1 MRPPIEQP
9 ITTGRS
15 RPSSCATLITIVV
28 YASVLRR
35 YGSSRCQSAGGE
47 LLPCHGMSNATTR

>member
-15 RPSSCATLITIVV
+15 RPSAPTKSMIIPVYEPVV
-28 YASVLRR
+28 
-35 YGSSRCQSAGGE
+35 SR
-47 LLPCHGMSNATTR
+47 

>member
-15 RPSSCATLITIVV
+15 RPSALAMVMTIAVYESVV
-28 YASVLRR
+28 RR
-35 YGSSRCQSAGGE
+35 
-47 LLPCHGMSNATTR
+47 